1 LFATVS
7 LAILIISHLLY
18 MLTVPLGVKTYELP
32 TSVIWVEPSGI
43 VCSIAKKR
51 QRPQT
56 VEEVR
61 QVIDM
66 YKSIVGEKPRC
77 LLADVTHS
85 SATSREVREYAATEL
100 PKLIKAVAMVSESV
114 VGKMMA
120 NIFFSLKHQP
130 YPVKMF
136 NDETEARE
144 WLIKY
149 L

>member
-1 LFATVS
+1 
-7 LAILIISHLLY
+7 
-18 MLTVPLGVKTYELP
+18 MLTVPLGIKTFELP
-32 TSVIWVEPSGI
+32 TSIIWIEPNGI
-43 VCSIAKKR
+43 VCSISRKR
-51 QRPQT
+51 PRPQT
-56 VEEVR
+56 VEEMK

-66 YKSIVGEKPRC
+66 YKSFVGEKPRC

-85 SATSREVREYAATEL
+85 SATSREVREYAAIEL
-100 PKLIKAVAMVSESV
+100 PKLVKAVAMVSESAL
-114 VGKMMA
+114 GKMMA

-144 WLIKY
+144 WLIKH